1 VVDDADDN
9 HDTTFNDIEYSM
21 PTMHQAANAGTQ
33 FGLGYAYMRVLCQ
46 AIKSL
51 VKTQKISIGCVR
63 TKVFKA
69 VETNF
74 NQILPRLWADIQ
86 FSHDLRGTQ
95 S

>member
-1 VVDDADDN
+1 MVDDADDN

-21 PTMHQAANAGTQ
+21 PTMHQASNTGTQ

-51 VKTQKISIGCVR
+51 VKTQKIRIGYVGAEL
-63 TKVFKA
+63 FKTE
-69 VETNF
+69 ETNF

>member
-1 VVDDADDN
+1 
-9 HDTTFNDIEYSM
+9 
-21 PTMHQAANAGTQ
+21 
-33 FGLGYAYMRVLCQ
+33 MRVLCE

-51 VKTQKISIGCVR
+51 VKTQKIRIGYVGAEL
-63 TKVFKA
+63 FKTE
-69 VETNF
+69 ETNF

>member
-1 VVDDADDN
+1 MVDDADDN